1 MFAISATAIP
11 SNPYPS
17 WAGSTVITFVTPIT
31 CIAPAI
37 AAIIPAIAIDFN
49 IEEFTFIPA
58 YSAPNLLNPTA
69 LSSNPKVVFANIN
82 AIMIT
87 IIIDITIPQFTLV
100 AGPTKPFN
108 QSMLIFALSFI
119 GTDVSL
125 LGTFNH
131 EVINTKLLR

>member
-1 MFAISATAIP
+1 M
-11 SNPYPS
+11 
-17 WAGSTVITFVTPIT
+17 
-31 CIAPAI
+31 
-37 AAIIPAIAIDFN
+37 
-49 IEEFTFIPA
+49 
-58 YSAPNLLNPTA
+58 LNPTA

-119 GTDVSL
+119 GTDV
-125 LGTFNH
+125 
-131 EVINTKLLR
+131 